1 MRWWNMNENKQIIQ
15 IGNVCPTKNRDNPN
29 QGRVYDPSGIS
40 PSLNCKRGGNLEP
53 HIIDENLRCRKYTPL
68 ECFRLMGFTDEDF
81 FKVKQALN
89 ETFYNGNDR
98 SNSQLY
104 KLAGNSI
111 SVPMLEFIF
120 CQMFDDNDE
129 IWV

>member
-1 MRWWNMNENKQIIQ
+1 M
-15 IGNVCPTKNRDNPN
+15 CPTKTRTNPN
-29 QGRVYDPSGIS
+29 QGRVYDPHGIS
-40 PSLNCKRGGNLEP
+40 PSLNCKGGGNLEP
-53 HIIDENLRCRKYTPL
+53 HIIDDNCRVRKYTPL

-81 FKVKQALN
+81 FKVKKALN
-89 ETFYNGNDR
+89 ETFYKGKDK

-120 CQMFDDNDE
+120 CQMFDEQNE
-129 IWV
+129 LWI